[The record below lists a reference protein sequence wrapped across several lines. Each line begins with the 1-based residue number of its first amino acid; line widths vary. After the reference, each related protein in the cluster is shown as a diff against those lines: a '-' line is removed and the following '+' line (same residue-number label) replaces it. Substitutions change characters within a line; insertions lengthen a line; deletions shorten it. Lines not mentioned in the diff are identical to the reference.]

1 MFAQVNPN
9 FYTSCKNDAEICSGS
24 GGEADPCEGD
34 TPDPETDYFCTADI
48 PDGQDQK
55 NHGSSVLMNVLMK
68 LLVSLILLMN
78 NLVKNSFLCTF
89 QLNQENTILQRVAV
103 LRHQCVNSPSK

>member
-55 NHGSSVLMNVLMK
+55 KPWVKCSNECFK
-68 LLVSLILLMN
+68 LLAITANPFQEHFVELNVHYVLLI
-78 NLVKNSFLCTF
+78 
-89 QLNQENTILQRVAV
+89 ILFKQI
-103 LRHQCVNSPSK
+103 Q

>member
-1 MFAQVNPN
+1 MIIAYLMTLQHDKEDYIINLIFSAGDEVYIKKHKCMFAQVNPN

-55 NHGSSVLMNVLMK
+55 K
-68 LLVSLILLMN
+68 PW
-78 NLVKNSFLCTF
+78 VKCSNECFDETTCKSDTF
-89 QLNQENTILQRVAV
+89 NE
-103 LRHQCVNSPSK
+103 